1 MHVKITTDII
11 VKTLT
16 TGSRKTASL
25 LFALPHKIALNFSTR
40 TKMTKSP
47 EQLEAETKAFIL
59 KTFCFVLVMV
69 ATLFAYSI
77 VFVEQPLFNEAP
89 ADKAIIAILSMV
101 MAQIFTVVSLVLTG
115 KSSVPPPP
123 PMMPM
128 NSCLGQPMQRLGY
141 NSMGTPMGFNG
152 PNLDNSTAGFSIDPT
167 QAWTP
172 PPPPT
177 TPPTLEHEE
186 ERERMAQARAEAHV
200 A

>member
-1 MHVKITTDII
+1 
-11 VKTLT
+11 
-16 TGSRKTASL
+16 
-25 LFALPHKIALNFSTR
+25 
-40 TKMTKSP
+40 MTKSP

-128 NSCLGQPMQRLGY
+128 NPCMGQAMQRVGY
-141 NSMGTPMGFNG
+141 NTMGTQIGFTG
-152 PNLDNSTAGFSIDPT
+152 PNLDNSTSGFSIDPT

-172 PPPPT
+172 PPPPSG
-177 TPPTLEHEE
+177 PPVLEHDE
-186 ERERMAQARAEAHV
+186 ERERMATARREAV
-200 A
+200 

>member
-1 MHVKITTDII
+1 
-11 VKTLT
+11 
-16 TGSRKTASL
+16 
-25 LFALPHKIALNFSTR
+25 
-40 TKMTKSP
+40 MTKSP

-115 KSSVPPPP
+115 KSSVPPQPP
-123 PMMPM
+123 MPM
-128 NSCLGQPMQRLGY
+128 NPCLGQPMQRMGY
-141 NSMGTPMGFNG
+141 SAMGMPMSPMGAS
-152 PNLDNSTAGFSIDPT
+152 LDNSTAGFSIDPT

-177 TPPTLEHEE
+177 TPPSLEHEE
-186 ERERMAQARAEAHV
+186 ERERMATARREAV
-200 A
+200 

>member
-1 MHVKITTDII
+1 MHVKTTIDTIA
-11 VKTLT
+11 KTLT
-16 TGSRKTASL
+16 TGSKRIASL
-25 LFALPHKIALNFSTR
+25 LSVLRLKIVQNFSTR
-40 TKMTKSP
+40 TEMTKSP

-69 ATLFAYSI
+69 ATLFSYSI

-123 PMMPM
+123 PVMPM
-128 NSCLGQPMQRLGY
+128 NPCLGQSMQRIGY
-141 NSMGTPMGFNG
+141 NTMGTQMGFTG
-152 PNLDNSTAGFSIDPT
+152 PNLDNSTSGFSIDPT

-172 PPPPT
+172 PPPPSG
-177 TPPTLEHEE
+177 PPVLEHDE
-186 ERERMAQARAEAHV
+186 ERERMATARREAI
-200 A
+200 

>member
-11 VKTLT
+11 AKTLT
-16 TGSRKTASL
+16 TGSKRIASL
-25 LFALPHKIALNFSTR
+25 LSALRLKIVQNFSTR
-40 TKMTKSP
+40 TTMTKSP

-128 NSCLGQPMQRLGY
+128 NPCLGQSMQRIGY
-141 NSMGTPMGFNG
+141 NTMGTQMGFTG
-152 PNLDNSTAGFSIDPT
+152 PNLDNSTSGFSIDPT

-172 PPPPT
+172 PPPPSG
-177 TPPTLEHEE
+177 PPVLEHDE
-186 ERERMAQARAEAHV
+186 ERERMATARREAI
-200 A
+200 